1 MSLVSARGP
10 KATVPLARW
19 LARNRGALIA
29 AIVFALSLGVVDWVG
44 AGPLTYF
51 DVSFLSSG
59 GATSAIAAMGQT
71 LVVLSGGFDLS
82 AGAVVSLVNVALA
95 SSMDPLAPGAN
106 VVLWTLAGIGIG
118 MTVGAFNGFFIA
130 WLRMQPIVV
139 TLSTMFILQ
148 GVTLLVMDKPGGFVS
163 PDLGSFYLGDAVPNL
178 VPMPLAVIGVVLL
191 MWLWLKGSRFGTA
204 LYAVGSDPDSAAAVG
219 VSVVMV
225 R

>member
-148 GVTLLVMDKPGGFVS
+148 GVTLLVMDKPGGFCL
-163 PDLGSFYLGDAVPNL
+163 PRPRL
-178 VPMPLAVIGVVLL
+178 VLPRRRGAQAWCQCP
-191 MWLWLKGSRFGTA
+191 WQ
-204 LYAVGSDPDSAAAVG
+204 
-219 VSVVMV
+219 
-225 R
+225 